1 MTRPL
6 VIIEEIG
13 MTALIPPPLDLRSL
27 QPAEPLPRRRRLIPR
42 SRRGKAAIAGGLV
55 VLLVAGVLGAT
66 YRASPGGTLWGVQKS
81 IFPDHAQEVALTAVV
96 DDLKKAQDILGSG
109 QQPTPDQLTDA
120 RTALNQAKKS
130 LDYVSPSPQRT
141 SLQNLYLQLT
151 QQLLQYTPDTVQRLT
166 ALPVPPPAPQAPD
179 AAPTSAAAPT
189 WGYTTQSAD
198 EFIPPPADVP
208 AAPLADWPQPVDPP
222 LTPNLGYLG
231 YYDPSWNQLY
241 GYDRNDWYN
250 YDLGGYNQYGFD
262 FLGYDRWGYDR
273 WGYDRWGYD
282 RWGYNW
288 AGYNWAGYDRQ
299 GWDRNGWNEWGQRRD
314 YPGDPRR
321 RDWYDRHHPYRQY
334 YQWKF
339 HIHDPVYRRTQ
350 WNKAH
355 GFNPDRYRDWNRHRD
370 WHNPRHRDW
379 APPRPVVNVDIHVSL
394 PVVNL
399 NASLSQFISN
409 DKATATARPL
419 MKSLADKSARDFADE
434 LTPRHYTLTGPPL
447 ESALRKQ
454 PDTVTANRETSVAP
468 PALTAPAPAAPPS
481 KVSPEFTA
489 PKLEPVPAYTP
500 PTADEPREKREPR
513 PDNVSPGTDSG
524 PSSGKTAI
532 PPKAGDPDH
541 GGALP
546 PELRPETPDTPAEAT
561 SPKTESPPNPAV
573 TPPHEDSSPHP
584 DNPVRETP
592 AAPEPPAQEAP
603 AQEEPPR
610 QRTAPESPAQP
621 PVREK
626 PQQRSTPEPQAEAP
640 VTQAPVQQAPAPEAP
655 VKQAPAPEAP
665 VREAPQRQDPPSYEA
680 PVRQAPP
687 VREAPARQ
695 DPPRQAPR
703 AHEAPRG
710 DSGPRQ
716 APEQPKSKGPKCSSF
731 PMC

>member
-1 MTRPL
+1 
-6 VIIEEIG
+6 
-13 MTALIPPPLDLRSL
+13 MTALIPPPADLSSL

-55 VLLVAGVLGAT
+55 VLLVAGLLGAT
-66 YRASPGGTLWGVQKS
+66 YRASPGGSLWGVQKS
-81 IFPDHAQEVALTAVV
+81 IFPGHAQDVALAAVV
-96 DDLKKAQDILGSG
+96 NDLKKAQDILGSG
-109 QQPTPDQLTDA
+109 QQPTPDELTDA
-120 RTALNQAKKS
+120 RTALNQAKKG
-130 LDYVSPSPQRT
+130 LDYVSESPQRT

-151 QQLLQYTPDTVQRLT
+151 QQLLQYTPDSVQRLT
-166 ALPVPPPAPQAPD
+166 ALPAPPAAPPAPD
-179 AAPTSAAAPT
+179 AALTGAAAPT
-189 WGYTTQSAD
+189 WGYANQGVD
-198 EFIPPPADVP
+198 EFIPPPPDVP
-208 AAPLADWPQPVDPP
+208 VAPAADWPQPVDPP
-222 LTPNLGYLG
+222 VTPNLGYLG

-288 AGYNWAGYDRQ
+288 AGYNWAGYDRH
-299 GWDRNGWNEWGQRRD
+299 GWDRNGWNEWGQRRG

-370 WHNPRHRDW
+370 WHHPRNRDW
-379 APPRPVVNVDIHVSL
+379 APSRSVVKVDIRVSL

-409 DKATATARPL
+409 DKATASSRQL
-419 MKSLADKSARDFADE
+419 MKSLADKSTRDFTRE
-434 LTPRHYTLTGPPL
+434 LAPRRFTLTGPPL

-454 PDTVTANRETSVAP
+454 PDKVTTIRETSVAP
-468 PALTAPAPAAPPS
+468 PALTEPVPAVPPS
-481 KVSPEFTA
+481 KVAPGFTA
-489 PKLEPVPAYTP
+489 PKLEPAPAYTP
-500 PTADEPREKREPR
+500 PTPDKPREKREPR
-513 PDNVSPGTDSG
+513 PDRVSPGTDSD
-524 PSSGKTAI
+524 PSSEDAAS
-532 PPKAGDPDH
+532 PPRAGDPEH
-541 GGALP
+541 GGAP
-546 PELRPETPDTPAEAT
+546 PSESRPSKPDVSAEAPPAE
-561 SPKTESPPNPAV
+561 PKPESPPDPAV
-573 TPPHEDSSPHP
+573 TSPREGSAP
-584 DNPVRETP
+584 RADNPVREEP
-592 AAPEPPAQEAP
+592 AAPEPPEQQAPARDESPRQRSEPEPPAPSPVREQPRQRSEPEAP
-603 AQEEPPR
+603 AQ
-610 QRTAPESPAQP
+610 APVPEV
-621 PVREK
+621 PVR
-626 PQQRSTPEPQAEAP
+626 QAP
-640 VTQAPVQQAPAPEAP
+640 VQQAPVQQAPAPEPP
-655 VKQAPAPEAP
+655 VRQAPPRQERPSWEAP
-665 VREAPQRQDPPSYEA
+665 A
-680 PVRQAPP
+680 RQAPP

-703 AHEAPRG
+703 GHEAPRG
-710 DSGPRQ
+710 DSGHRQ